1 MAAWYVSS
9 VGWTAVTPWAALTSY
24 SVGDLRRQLAAPSV
38 GNERVWRCT
47 TAGVSGAA
55 EPTWTLTKGSTTNDG
70 TAVWTEVTG
79 SSTYNSA
86 SSYAAP
92 HARTVNAIAWGA
104 AGDDYYFP
112 ASHAETRANTLTI
125 TFNGTSTAPDRAL
138 CVDSSGVLTTG
149 ASITVTGNFALTLAG
164 VVYGYGITFNCGT
177 GSSASANLNI
187 SNANGSIQTWEAC
200 AFNLITTSGSAGI
213 VTGGGSAS
221 SLATLVNCTLSF
233 GATGQSLKLGSSKT
247 TIASKPGSVFVTGAT
262 VPTTLVSTQNAGAAL
277 VMSGL
282 DLSAS
287 GSGVTLFGASSLAV
301 ANIVNCKLNA
311 SVTVAATPT
320 NALFIGPDLIGC
332 NSTTNVERNERYRY
346 QGTLTTELT
355 IIRTAGA
362 SDGTTAYS
370 WKIVTT
376 ANSKRTFPFETFE
389 GAIWNDAIG
398 SPLTLTVHTVTDN
411 VTLTDAEIWV
421 EVEYLGS
428 SATPVATLITDA
440 NATVLTTPAN
450 QTSDSGTAWTTTDLG
465 TPVKQQLN
473 VTFTPQMKGP
483 VRFRVKVAKAS
494 TTVYVDPKA
503 DLA

>member
-9 VGWTAVTPWAALTSY
+9 AGWTAVTAWAALTSY

-55 EPTWTLTKGSTTNDG
+55 EPSWTLTKGSTTNDA

-92 HARTVNAIAWGA
+92 HARIANAISWGA

-112 ASHAETRANTLTI
+112 ASHAETKGATSTI
-125 TFNGTSTAPDRAL
+125 TFNGTTTAPDRAL
-138 CVDSSGVLTTG
+138 CIDSSGALTTG
-149 ASITVTGNFALTLAG
+149 ASVTTTGNFAISLNG
-164 VVYGYGITFNCGT
+164 NVYGYGIAFNAGT
-177 GSSASANLNI
+177 GSSAAALLNVPGQ
-187 SNANGSIQTWEAC
+187 SSSHQVWEAC
-200 AFNLITTSGSAGI
+200 AFNIVSTSTAPTINVGLSTTS
-213 VTGGGSAS
+213 V
-221 SLATLVNCTLSF
+221 LFVNCTVSF
-233 GATGQSLKLGSSKT
+233 GSTSQRIAVTGVCRFINKPSST
-247 TIASKPGSVFVTGAT
+247 FVTGAT
-262 VPTTLVSTQNAGAAL
+262 SPTVLFNNFGSGAKLQA
-277 VMSGL
+277 SGL
-282 DLSAS
+282 DLSAL
-287 GSGVTLFGASSLAV
+287 GSGNTLMVTPSQDVQV
-301 ANIVNCKLNA
+301 ALTNCKLNA
-311 SVTVAATPT
+311 SVTVATTPGVLGAT
-320 NALFIGPDLIGC
+320 LDMLGC
-332 NSTTNVERNERYRY
+332 NSTTNVERNERYIY
-346 QGTLTTELT
+346 QGTLTTETT

-362 SDGTTAYS
+362 NDGTTAYS

-389 GAIWNDAIG
+389 GVIWNDAIG
-398 SPLTLTVHTVTDN
+398 SPLTLTIHTVTDN

-428 SATPVATLITDA
+428 SATPVTTLISDA

-450 QTSDSGTAWTTTDLG
+450 QASDSGTAWTTTGLG

-483 VRFRVKVAKAS
+483 VRWRVKVAKAS